1 MHVGGFHAVSGL
13 QGLAGASKG
22 LQGRPGAFGGSRTSR
37 GLQNT
42 VLKPAAYRQSLEP
55 WARLKFH
62 AGWSGWTRP
71 PTMAGGGGGG
81 GSARDSLREY
91 DLIRRGCPAS
101 GRSDPFKKPPLL
113 PLADTPQ
120 PGHPPPPPP
129 PAMVG
134 GLVQPD
140 HPA

>member
-22 LQGRPGAFGGSRTSR
+22 LQGRPRGSRGVQGPSGGPGTSR
-37 GLQNT
+37 GRTKNA
-42 VLKPAAYRQSLEP
+42 PAAYRQSLEP

-81 GSARDSLREY
+81 WPSSAVSAKGE
-91 DLIRRGCPAS
+91 
-101 GRSDPFKKPPLL
+101 
-113 PLADTPQ
+113 
-120 PGHPPPPPP
+120 
-129 PAMVG
+129 
-134 GLVQPD
+134 
-140 HPA
+140 